1 MGSRPRQGFLG
12 GWIKM
17 PSDHPSTWIGLA
29 GVLIV
34 VAGPIVT
41 TLISSRRIVK
51 AQAVHDKKIGAEVD
65 LVKDQVLNNHGSSAT
80 NLREDLDRVIHTGE
94 QSHELLLNTHK
105 MLTDHNSHILRL
117 GEKVND
123 HSNSIKEISKD
134 VNDLH
139 GRLNRVLP
147 DQRTNKNKNIENAS
161 EDHDD

>member
-1 MGSRPRQGFLG
+1 M
-12 GWIKM
+12 
-17 PSDHPSTWIGLA
+17 
-29 GVLIV
+29 
-34 VAGPIVT
+34 
-41 TLISSRRIVK
+41 
-51 AQAVHDKKIGAEVD
+51 HDKKIGAEVD
-65 LVKDQVLNNHGSSAT
+65 LVKDQIVNNHGNSAT

-123 HSNSIKEISKD
+123 HSNSIKEISKN

-147 DQRTNKNKNIENAS
+147 DQRNNKNKNIEA
-161 EDHDD
+161 EDHDG